1 MEEDKDVLLLQLDL
15 VNAYHQVDR
24 IETMLSK
31 KLGNIFPK
39 C

>member
-15 VNAYHQVDR
+15 VANAYHQVDG

-31 KLGNIFPK
+31 N
-39 C
+39 